1 MKNLLTLGAV
11 AIAALMLL
19 RKKRA
24 AENIQVTPL
33 DIAIDTE
40 KTSQVYWA
48 RIFYRVKLRLT
59 NNEPA
64 AVKVSAVNL
73 NVAVNGIG
81 LGSINNTSGFTVN
94 ANSTQDINI
103 DASLSSVGAIN
114 IIKDILMNGM
124 SLNILVTGYVTTD
137 LGRVDVTFTKNL

>member
-40 KTSQVYWA
+40 RTSQVYWA

-114 IIKDILMNGM
+114 IIKDIIMNGM

>member
-48 RIFYRVKLRLT
+48 KIFYRVKLRLT